1 MSSFSIPISNYLP
14 RFIFSRIKLK
24 KRGANYNTKVIAQL
38 LESLC
43 LLAQGK
49 DKRYLSDFG
58 YLNLQCEVLMVLFSY
73 FLSYFKNHCK
83 LSPETFNF

>member
-1 MSSFSIPISNYLP
+1 MSSFSNPISNYLP

-24 KRGANYNTKVIAQL
+24 KSWANYNTKIVAQL

-49 DKRYLSDFG
+49 DKTGICLTLAILTYNVKF
-58 YLNLQCEVLMVLFSY
+58 
-73 FLSYFKNHCK
+73 
-83 LSPETFNF
+83 